1 MSIERIVVL
10 SVIGILYLGI
20 VSFIFAGGVYISDVV
35 FNTPRDKLAV
45 VGLENNAQV
54 GFAKFTTILF
64 WIVFVP
70 LMFGPI
76 VYFIAPKIYRIITE
90 H

>member
-20 VSFIFAGGVYISDVV
+20 VSFIFSGGVYISDVV
-35 FNTPRDKLAV
+35 FNSSRAQLEV
-45 VGLENNAQV
+45 VGLKNDTQV
-54 GFAKFTTILF
+54 GLAKFTTILF